1 MCLLTRAHKR
11 VGEKEFQRDGAKQGM
26 CAVAML
32 FELQAWR
39 QTMPHLRVL
48 HTEPVGEGKG
58 GRGRREGGGG
68 SKTGE
73 GREDWGV
80 SLSSEGRLPSMKTAD
95 CTVSTSS
102 LTTEVEAVTHDPFLD
117 CLRR

>member
-1 MCLLTRAHKR
+1 MCVLTRAHKR

-58 GRGRREGGGG
+58 GR
-68 SKTGE
+68 
-73 GREDWGV
+73 DNN
-80 SLSSEGRLPSMKTAD
+80 M
-95 CTVSTSS
+95 
-102 LTTEVEAVTHDPFLD
+102 
-117 CLRR
+117 